1 MGEKL
6 DKDKK
11 AQQTIL
17 SYYKNA
23 LIVYEILSFYLP
35 FFSLLEYLCSFVY
48 FVVVVVVFPNSDL
61 LRIYFIESIVL
72 GSRI

>member
-48 FVVVVVVFPNSDL
+48 FVVVGFFFFPTV
-61 LRIYFIESIVL
+61 IY
-72 GSRI
+72 